1 MVIGT
6 LTSGAEQEYLMIAKT
21 RLPINEKLAS
31 DVKDFN
37 NKEKTLY
44 NLLDNSSV
52 QEKQLAESE
61 YKDALYKFAPMPSDK
76 DIAHKGLVSTVDRFF
91 SKSTAPFYGMLLA
104 IVIIILIV
112 LNWSWIVGL
121 FNCKG

>member
-37 NKEKTLY
+37 NKDAVAAFSKAENKIEIEKRRV
-44 NLLDNSSV
+44 S
-52 QEKQLAESE
+52 
-61 YKDALYKFAPMPSDK
+61 KFAYSFF
-76 DIAHKGLVSTVDRFF
+76 GLSRNFQIW
-91 SKSTAPFYGMLLA
+91 K
-104 IVIIILIV
+104 ILIV
-112 LNWSWIVGL
+112 SQRNT
-121 FNCKG
+121 K